1 MQSLK
6 IKWEIDI
13 KILQTYVLY
22 LCREQL
28 VDILLDF
35 NNMQTNS
42 IKELKWQL
50 RQISNLVDDDL

>member
-6 IKWEIDI
+6 IKFEIDI

-42 IKELKWQL
+42 IKEFKWQL

>member
-6 IKWEIDI
+6 INFEIDI
-13 KILQTYVLY
+13 NILQTYVLY

-28 VDILLDF
+28 VDKLLDF

-42 IKELKWQL
+42 IKEFKWQL
-50 RQISNLVDDDL
+50 KQICNLVDDDL

>member
-1 MQSLK
+1 MKNLK
-6 IKWEIDI
+6 INFEIDI
-13 KILQTYVLY
+13 NILQTYVLY

-28 VDILLDF
+28 VDKLLDF

-50 RQISNLVDDDL
+50 RQICNLVDDDL